1 MQRFYNCTRLFIL
14 FFLFTIGKQG
24 FSQNDSISGIDYVQK
39 LINTDSLL
47 KAKAELNK
55 QIEHFKAKKNYDTLA
70 HYVYVLGKIELS
82 TNSEDKTLI
91 QSLDLAR
98 TVERNTSKLKSKHQ
112 VKIDLS
118 KLFNEQGNP
127 QKAYESAK
135 KSKEIA
141 LNLNDDES
149 LLNSD
154 YYLSEYALRSGNINL
169 FEQHTRDGL
178 KIIEKNPSQKFKISA
193 RVYNYLGAL
202 MYFTSKPDSA
212 SYYYEMGLKKTIEMV
227 NNPEN
232 RLYFPATIKSNMV
245 LLKQSQSK
253 YSEAMQLIQES
264 IKLYK
269 KFLTST
275 HNHPLTFR
283 VHRNLSLAYRNLF
296 SLYFDLGDY
305 QNSKKICEIAYKHAK
320 DNLLPNSLENF
331 SAITA
336 LAEIKIPLKEFKSA
350 LALLDEAEVIANK
363 IPGDNFLLK
372 ANMYYNKGFINKE
385 LENYEEAKK
394 YLELSNQFHQK
405 AHPNEYSRNRLFT
418 IINLS
423 LVQAS
428 LNEKEEAISTL
439 EKAYDYFVKN
449 KGEQSNLI
457 NTVLVALTKTA
468 MLTNDYEQSLKW
480 SNKSIALYKKYNDTT
495 KNSYDKSHFEE
506 YKAEILVL
514 NAKSKYKLSKTKDSL
529 FLKTLL
535 VDVKNAIHTLEE
547 RRALITSVSDVNQL
561 IESNQKAFDFAKQIN
576 LELYKATTN
585 QTYLNKTVSLH
596 ESALYN
602 RIRARLNLK
611 ASISFTDIPNKV
623 IERENT
629 LRDLQNSNLEDQG
642 NNAVQFLIENNNKW
656 TAFIDTLKQQY
667 PKYYKMRYAT
677 IEEPLDNLQDNIPK
691 QTTIVRYLFIDNSLY
706 AFVANKTEKNIFKL
720 DSKHLKSRINTI
732 GENQYNV
739 TEMSPIYYELYKQL
753 WRPFETMVTSE
764 KVIIIPDGELF
775 NLSFETL
782 TPQPIKAFSELAANS
797 LLANHSISYNYSLL
811 LLDETKKTTL
821 YDSDFIAFAPE
832 FNKEMK
838 ENYKITI
845 TDSLNI
851 DKTYLKLIPQPFAT
865 NLAKESSNLFNGISF
880 LNENAS
886 KQIFTEQAKEHKIIH
901 IGTHAESNNISPE
914 LSRLIFAKNT
924 TDSISTI
931 DNSLYTYE
939 IYNQN
944 LSSNLAILTACETGK
959 PSYQSGEGMISL
971 AHAFNYAGSESI
983 LTSLWKID
991 EQSSAVI
998 VENFYGYL
1006 KKGLQ
1011 KDKALQ
1017 KAKLDYI
1024 ASAKGRTLAPQY
1036 WAGLVLIGDNT
1047 PIDIST
1053 TGYWWIWLILVIIV
1067 IVVFLL
1073 FNINLRESKRY
1084 KFSKHKRK

>member
-1 MQRFYNCTRLFIL
+1 MIMKQFYNCTRLFIF
-14 FFLFTIGKQG
+14 FFLFITGTQG
-24 FSQNDSISGIDYVQK
+24 FSQNDSISEIKYVQK
-39 LINTDSLL
+39 LINTDSLQ
-47 KAKAELNK
+47 KARTELFK
-55 QIEHFKAKKNYDTLA
+55 QIEYFKAKKDYDTLSY
-70 HYVYVLGKIELS
+70 YVYMLGKIELLS
-82 TNSEDKTLI
+82 DTEDKRLI
-91 QSLDLAR
+91 QSLNLASI
-98 TVERNTSKLKSKHQ
+98 VERNASKLKSKHQ
-112 VKIDLS
+112 VKIDVS
-118 KLFNEQGNP
+118 KLFNEQGNT
-127 QKAYESAK
+127 QNAYEYAK

-141 LNLNDDES
+141 LNLDDDES
-149 LLNSD
+149 LLNSN
-154 YYLSEYALRSGNINL
+154 YFLSEYALRSGNINL

-178 KIIEKNPSQKFKISA
+178 KIIEKNPSRKFKISA

-202 MYFTSKPDSA
+202 MYFTSKPDSS
-212 SYYYEMGLKKTIEMV
+212 SYYYEMSLKKTIEMV

-269 KFLTST
+269 RFLTST

-283 VHRNLSLAYRNLF
+283 VQRNLSLAYRNLF

-305 QNSKKICEIAYKHAK
+305 ENSKKICEIAYKHAK
-320 DNLLPNSLENF
+320 DNLSPNSLENF

-336 LAEIKIPLKEFKSA
+336 LAEIKIPLKEYKSA
-350 LALLDEAEVIANK
+350 LVLLDEAEGIVNE

-385 LENYEEAKK
+385 LENYEDAKK

-423 LVQAS
+423 LVQAL

-439 EKAYDYFVKN
+439 EKVYDYFLKN
-449 KGEQSNLI
+449 KGEQSNLT
-457 NTVLVALTKTA
+457 NTVLVALAKTA
-468 MLTNDYEQSLKW
+468 MLSNNYEQSLKW

-535 VDVKNAIHTLEE
+535 VDVKNAIYTLEE
-547 RRALITSVSDVNQL
+547 RRALITSAEDVNQL
-561 IESNQKAFDFAKQIN
+561 IESNQKVFDFAKQIN
-576 LELYKATTN
+576 LELYKITNN
-585 QTYLNKTVSLH
+585 QTFLNKTVSLH

-611 ASISFTDIPNKV
+611 TSISFTDIPNKI

-629 LRDLQNSNLEDQG
+629 LRNLQNSNLENQG
-642 NNAVQFLIENNNKW
+642 NDAVQLLIENNNKW

-677 IEEPLDNLQDNIPK
+677 IEEPLDKLQDNIPK
-691 QTTIVRYLFIDNSLY
+691 QTTLVRYLFIDNSLY

-720 DSKHLKSRINTI
+720 DSKHLKTRINAL
-732 GENQYNV
+732 GENQYRI
-739 TEMSPIYYELYKQL
+739 TKMSSIYYELYNQL
-753 WRPFETMVTSE
+753 WRPFESMVTSE

-775 NLSFETL
+775 NLSFEIL
-782 TPQPIKAFSELAANS
+782 TPQPIKAFSELKANS

-832 FNKEMK
+832 FNEEMK
-838 ENYKITI
+838 ENYKISI
-845 TDSLNI
+845 TDSINI

-865 NLAKESSNLFNGISF
+865 DLAKEYSNLFNGTSF

-901 IGTHAESNNISPE
+901 IGTHAESNNLSPE

-924 TDSISTI
+924 TDSISSA

-991 EQSSAVI
+991 EQSSATI

-1006 KKGLQ
+1006 KKGLP
-1011 KDKALQ
+1011 KDEALQ

-1024 ASAKGRTLAPQY
+1024 ASAEGRIITPQY
-1036 WAGLVLIGDNT
+1036 WAGLVLIGDT
-1047 PIDIST
+1047 SPIVFQSSHLL
-1053 TGYWWIWLILVIIV
+1053 YWLLGTVLIIIIIILV
-1067 IVVFLL
+1067 
-1073 FNINLRESKRY
+1073 
-1084 KFSKHKRK
+1084 KRKLSKNS